1 MFMSLHSS
9 VLTLLFYA
17 GRVKQIMC
25 EKFPF
30 ITRVGIWKKQEH
42 VGGGSACD
50 CGRVFV
56 RVELE
61 HMSEA
66 VSVSHRKPSES
77 HSYGVL
83 VHPSV
88 LQLQT
93 TSCSWS
99 LCCCFNFCRIFIET
113 TCLSNISWLCKCFLC
128 KMYFIYMVR
137 FFRTIFIF

>member
-9 VLTLLFYA
+9 VLMLLFYA

-61 HMSEA
+61 HMCLKQFQF
-66 VSVSHRKPSES
+66 HTES
-77 HSYGVL
+77 HQNHTV
-83 VHPSV
+83 
-88 LQLQT
+88 T
-93 TSCSWS
+93 E
-99 LCCCFNFCRIFIET
+99 F
-113 TCLSNISWLCKCFLC
+113 
-128 KMYFIYMVR
+128 
-137 FFRTIFIF
+137 